1 MAPQASSVL
10 SSVGEEGWSDIDPQL
25 RPQSSPVRSSSP
37 VPSSVSIN
45 PDADDTAEGKVSQ
58 KRTSEVWDHSFYSR
72 HKITLNKQGQSFWRC
87 KYCCKT
93 YVDSGGTSNAK
104 KHLHKHHSRQ
114 IQSQNEKRV
123 KGYQGQIDM
132 AEFRAQSNAA
142 NRKRRRL
149 DGGVNDSVAGDDGR
163 GQGCDLNPD
172 VLEQLYVAW
181 ITTCGVAFE
190 MVEKQEFR
198 A

>member
-72 HKITLNKQGQSFWRC
+72 HKITLNKQGQSIWRC
-87 KYCCKT
+87 KYCSKT

-149 DGGVNDSVAGDDGR
+149 DGGVNDSVAGEDGR

-172 VLEQLYVAW
+172 VLEQLYVTW
-181 ITTCGVAFE
+181 ITTCGVALE

>member
-1 MAPQASSVL
+1 MALQASSVL
-10 SSVGEEGWSDIDPQL
+10 SSVGEDGWSDIDPQL

-37 VPSSVSIN
+37 VPSSASIN
-45 PDADDTAEGKVSQ
+45 PDADDITEGKVSQ
-58 KRTSEVWDHSFYSR
+58 KRTSEVWDHPFYSR
-72 HKITLNKQGQSFWRC
+72 HKITLNKQGQSIWRC
-87 KYCCKT
+87 KYCSKT

-181 ITTCGVAFE
+181 ITTCGVALE
-190 MVEKQEFR
+190 MVDKQEFR

>member
-1 MAPQASSVL
+1 MASQASSVL
-10 SSVGEEGWSDIDPQL
+10 SSIGGQDWSDIDPQL
-25 RPQSSPVRSSSP
+25 RPQSSPLGSSSP
-37 VPSSVSIN
+37 VPSSAPIN
-45 PDADDTAEGKVSQ
+45 PDADDTAEAKVSQ

-72 HKITLNKQGQSFWRC
+72 HKITLNKQGQSIWRC
-87 KYCCKT
+87 KYCSKT

-114 IQSQNEKRV
+114 IHSQNEKRV
-123 KGYQGQIDM
+123 KGHQGQIDM
-132 AEFRAQSNAA
+132 AEFRAQSNSA

-149 DGGVNDSVAGDDGR
+149 DGGVNDSEAGDYGR

-172 VLEQLYVAW
+172 VLEQLYIAW

-190 MVEKQEFR
+190 MAEKQEFR